1 MVTSLKASKGIVKH
15 SVETIYTILMRT
27 KAILE
32 LVKNNKAL
40 IVYFSLIEV
49 IVEIEMRRI
58 IEI

>member
-1 MVTSLKASKGIVKH
+1 LKASKGIVKH